1 MEDLVDTLTRGNPL
15 EVKTVLGSVAFALAA
30 YQVVLAAVGFRW
42 VRPTVPEAE
51 PAFRAHRASGD
62 AILVLLVIVGAMCL
76 AVAGEDHGGDDAA
89 FHAVTGGLLFIVLAL
104 GGRLPVMNRQ
114 VLGSLLVALAIVAIT
129 IVVVTAKLGPNAG
142 ERDDGGGNS
151 GKEKSEQRDDH

>member
-1 MEDLVDTLTRGNPL
+1 MEDLVDTLTRGNSL
-15 EVKTVLGSVAFALAA
+15 EVKTVLASVAFALAA
-30 YQVVLAAVGFRW
+30 YQVVLAAVAFRW
-42 VRPTVPEAE
+42 VRPKVPEAD

-104 GGRLPVMNRQ
+104 K
-114 VLGSLLVALAIVAIT
+114 
-129 IVVVTAKLGPNAG
+129 VVVIRWWHAAGRFLPLLGASVFVLLALTWFGSAG
-142 ERDDGGGNS
+142 DFLS
-151 GKEKSEQRDDH
+151 

>member
-15 EVKTVLGSVAFALAA
+15 EVKTVLASVAFALAA

-42 VRPTVPEAE
+42 VRPKLPEAE

-76 AVAGEDHGGDDAA
+76 AVAGEDHGEDDAA
-89 FHAVTGGLLFIVLAL
+89 FHAVTGGLLFVVLAL
-104 GGRLPVMNRQ
+104 K
-114 VLGSLLVALAIVAIT
+114 
-129 IVVVTAKLGPNAG
+129 VVVIRWRAAGRFLPLLGASVFVLLAVTWFGSAG
-142 ERDDGGGNS
+142 DFLS
-151 GKEKSEQRDDH
+151 

>member
-15 EVKTVLGSVAFALAA
+15 EVKTVLASVAFALAA

-42 VRPTVPEAE
+42 VRPKVPEAD

-104 GGRLPVMNRQ
+104 K
-114 VLGSLLVALAIVAIT
+114 
-129 IVVVTAKLGPNAG
+129 VVVIRWWQAAGRFLPLLGASVFVLLALTWFGSAG
-142 ERDDGGGNS
+142 DFLS
-151 GKEKSEQRDDH
+151 

>member
-15 EVKTVLGSVAFALAA
+15 EVKTVLASVAFALAA

-42 VRPTVPEAE
+42 VRPKVPEAE

-89 FHAVTGGLLFIVLAL
+89 FHAVTGGLLFVVLAL
-104 GGRLPVMNRQ
+104 K
-114 VLGSLLVALAIVAIT
+114 
-129 IVVVTAKLGPNAG
+129 VVVIRWWHAAGRFLPLLGASVFVLLALTWFGSAG
-142 ERDDGGGNS
+142 EFLS
-151 GKEKSEQRDDH
+151 

>member
-15 EVKTVLGSVAFALAA
+15 EVKTVLASVAFALAA

-42 VRPTVPEAE
+42 VRPKVPEAD

-104 GGRLPVMNRQ
+104 K
-114 VLGSLLVALAIVAIT
+114 
-129 IVVVTAKLGPNAG
+129 VVVIRWWHAAGRFLPLLGASVFVLLALTWFGSAG
-142 ERDDGGGNS
+142 DFLS
-151 GKEKSEQRDDH
+151 